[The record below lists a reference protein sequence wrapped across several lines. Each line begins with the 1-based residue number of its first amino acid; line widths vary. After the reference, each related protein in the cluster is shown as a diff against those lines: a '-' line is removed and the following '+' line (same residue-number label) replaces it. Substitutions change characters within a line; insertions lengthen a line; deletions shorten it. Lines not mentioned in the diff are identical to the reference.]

1 MPQRKHIRL
10 KFVGFYPRFV
20 PDDNLFYHLLQKHF
34 DLELVEE
41 NPDFIFCNHFGDP
54 FELNRY
60 DCPRIFYS
68 GENYSPDFNSVDYAL
83 TYDNISYGD
92 RFFQLPYYLV
102 DKGCQRMFLEQEPF
116 PLPSMAQLLAAKDR
130 FCCFLFSHPSPSGM
144 REALREK
151 LDEYKRVDCAGS
163 LYNNMPNGF
172 TIPYTPD
179 AQQKMNFCSAYKFSI
194 AAESVA
200 QPGFIT
206 EKLPQAWLAHTIP
219 IYYGAPDV
227 AQWFNP
233 KAFLD
238 ARNFPSLN
246 DLLAEVKR
254 LDSDEDAWYKMVS
267 QPLFLEPDYFQRR
280 TAELEAFLV
289 HIFEQEPEQAYR
301 RSRDFTPSEHD
312 ARLREYNR
320 FLKSRTY
327 ARYLKEKRW
336 NQRRYWAGVWL
347 HKVLPGVF
355 KAPDESLRQ

>member
-41 NPDFIFCNHFGDP
+41 NPDFIFCQYFGTP
-54 FELNRY
+54 YEYANY
-60 DCPRIFYS
+60 TCPRILYA
-68 GENYSPDFNSVDYAL
+68 GENYSPDFNCYDYSI
-83 TYDNISYGD
+83 TYDPLEYGD
-92 RFFQLPYYLV
+92 RHFFAPYFLIDPYAQHIFMQKGLP
-102 DKGCQRMFLEQEPF
+102 K
-116 PLPSMAQLLAAKDR
+116 LPSKQDLLAQKDL
-130 FCCFLFSHPSPSGM
+130 FCDFIFSHASPTGM
-144 REALREK
+144 RESLYEK
-151 LDEYKRVDCAGS
+151 LSSFRRVESPGVFM
-163 LYNNMPNGF
+163 NNMPNDW
-172 TIPYTPD
+172 TIPYDPN
-179 AQQKMNFCSAYKFSI
+179 AAEKMAFVRRCKFSI
-194 AAESVA
+194 VAESINL
-200 QPGFIT
+200 PGFT
-206 EKLPQAWLAHTIP
+206 SEKLTQAWLAHSIP
-219 IYYGAPDV
+219 IFYGNPEV
-227 AQWFNP
+227 IQIFNP
-233 KAFLD
+233 KAFINVHDYPDLD
-238 ARNFPSLN
+238 AV
-246 DLLAEVKR
+246 LAEVKR